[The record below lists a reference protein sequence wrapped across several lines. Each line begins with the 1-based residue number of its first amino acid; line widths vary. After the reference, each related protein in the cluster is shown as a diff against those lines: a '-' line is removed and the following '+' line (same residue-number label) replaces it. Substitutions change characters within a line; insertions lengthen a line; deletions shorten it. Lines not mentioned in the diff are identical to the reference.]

1 MLLIVLTPYVIN
13 DPADLARVFERKTR
27 ERREFIDAYA
37 SFSDDRDLGSPV
49 DYTRRRGALEEINQ
63 TAVQAEREL
72 LELRAAEQSLNREVT
87 DSGPVELP
95 PNTRSGPGGSAGIGN
110 APLPVPQ
117 SPSPSPS
124 LPPPPAATN
133 PRSPG
138 EGQSPQ
144 SPQPVIQ

>member
-27 ERREFIDAYA
+27 ERREFIEAYA
-37 SFSDDRDLGSPV
+37 SFSDERDLGSPV

-87 DSGPVELP
+87 DAGPVELP
-95 PNTRSGPGGSAGIGN
+95 AGTRGGPGGA
-110 APLPVPQ
+110 APLPSAPTSAVATPPPL
-117 SPSPSPS
+117 PSPPPISPGS
-124 LPPPPAATN
+124 NP
-133 PRSPG
+133 PRSGDGQAPPG
-138 EGQSPQ
+138 GP
-144 SPQPVIQ
+144 PVIQ